1 MVAAATAL
9 GWQLLLLLLQLCKP
23 WRPPI
28 PTLLSQLGLGGC
40 STVLIL
46 EEVAESQ
53 WRQGVWML
61 LMGRLILVFIPF
73 GGLHTTP
80 CFLTTGFHLQNKDVP
95 VSLINFNCE

>member
-1 MVAAATAL
+1 MAAAAAL

-28 PTLLSQLGLGGC
+28 PTSLSQLGLGGC

-61 LMGRLILVFIPF
+61 LMGRLRLFLFSSPLEVFTLFSNYWLSPA
-73 GGLHTTP
+73 
-80 CFLTTGFHLQNKDVP
+80 K
-95 VSLINFNCE
+95 